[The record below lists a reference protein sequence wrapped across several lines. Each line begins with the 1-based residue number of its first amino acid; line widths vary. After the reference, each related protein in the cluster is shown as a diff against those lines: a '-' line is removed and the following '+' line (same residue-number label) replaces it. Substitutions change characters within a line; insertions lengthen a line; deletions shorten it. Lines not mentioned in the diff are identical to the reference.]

1 MSLTHSVTY
10 LQRFLLVVIGV
21 LAFSGLNA
29 QTVSGTVTSSTDG
42 SPLIGATVLVKGTT
56 TGAFTDDDG
65 KFSVTAGSDATL
77 IISYV
82 GYSRVEI
89 PVGGRSTVNVE
100 LAASES
106 TLDEVVVTGYSTQ
119 KAKEVTSS
127 ITSVKAEDFNQGN
140 VSDPTQLIQGKVPG
154 LQISRPGGDP
164 NGGFTIR
171 LRGVSSL
178 GANQAPLI
186 IIDGVIGA
194 ELQTVDPNDIQSVDV
209 LKDGSAAAIYGA
221 RASAGVIIITTKKGL
236 PGRATVDY
244 NGFVS
249 SETVAGRVSVA
260 TPEEFV
266 QYGGPDLGGSTNWID
281 EMTRNAISQAHNL
294 SLSGGNAQTT
304 YRASLNFRDQQG
316 VAIGTGFQQLNARLN
331 LTQKAINDKLTLTM
345 NFSSTNR
352 DSDFGWLEAFRY
364 GSTYNPTAPIRF
376 GDETDPNFDAQ
387 LNDRYGGYF
396 QQVNFDYFNPV
407 AMLEQNINEGTFSR
421 VLMSGRANYEL
432 IDGLSADIFYSQQ
445 RTNGNQGQYRSRSS
459 YWIGADRGGLA
470 NTFNNESFNQLLET
484 TLRYNKAFGNTTLDA
499 VGGYSYQQRV
509 FQGFGAEGGRFL
521 TDAFSYNSI
530 GAGQDFDLGN
540 GNVYSYKNSDLLISF
555 FGNVGLNIDD
565 TYFVRAALRRDG
577 SSTFGDNNKW
587 GLFGA
592 ASAGVTLSNL
602 FDIANVD
609 ILKLRAGYGI
619 TGALPPSSYLSLLR
633 FSPVSNFFY
642 NGEFVPAFGPSLNAN
657 PDLRWERKTEINV
670 GLDFELFDYKVFG
683 SLDYYNRVTED
694 LLFFIPV
701 PVPPN
706 QAGFTWGNI
715 GDAVLRNSGI
725 EFLLGYRMEK
735 GNFSWEPTLNFATYN
750 IILDTTGVTDA
761 PFTFFRDETGLFFDP
776 NTSPGAPGLNNDPSV
791 VAIAGGPLGN
801 FWGLTYTGVD
811 DNGNF
816 TFEDIDGDGIAG
828 VDAAGNVDPD
838 DEGIIGN
845 GVPEFSIG
853 FQNQFKIGKL
863 DIGFFFRGDFGHE
876 MVNHY
881 RVFYESLGARSVDNL
896 VITEYFNPE
905 LTGNPLFSSH
915 YVEKADFIA
924 LDNATI
930 GYTFDMG
937 NTALRNLRFYVTGQN
952 LFYITNYSGFDPNV
966 RWTDSNTG
974 SPLAPGLDRRNLYS
988 RTRTITVGVNVGL

>member
-10 LQRFLLVVIGV
+10 LQRLLLVIIGV
-21 LAFSGLNA
+21 IAFSGLNA

-42 SPLIGATVLVKGTT
+42 SPLVGATVLVKGTT

-65 KFSVTAGSDATL
+65 AYSVTAGSDATL

-82 GYSRVEI
+82 GYERVEI

-140 VSDPTQLIQGKVPG
+140 VSDPTQLVQGKVPG

-164 NGGFTIR
+164 NGGFTVR
-171 LRGVSSL
+171 LRGLSSL
-178 GANQAPLI
+178 GANQSPLI

-194 ELQTVDPNDIQSVDV
+194 DLQTVDPNDIQSVDV

-236 PGRATVDY
+236 PGRATIDY

-249 SETVAGRVSVA
+249 SETVAGRVSIA

-266 QYGGPDLGGSTNWID
+266 QYGGPDLGGNINWID

-316 VAIGTGFQQLNARLN
+316 VARTTGFQQLNARLN

-345 NFSSTNR
+345 NVSATNR

-364 GSTYNPTAPIRF
+364 ASTYNPTASIRTTE
-376 GDETDPNFDAQ
+376 DDQLFD
-387 LNDRYGGYF
+387 LYGGYF
-396 QQVNFDYFNPV
+396 QQINFDYYNPV
-407 AMLEQNINEGTFSR
+407 AILEQNVNEGSFSR
-421 VLMSGRANYEL
+421 TIMSGRANYEL
-432 IDGLSADIFYSQQ
+432 IPGLSADIFYSQQ
-445 RTNGNQGQYRSRSS
+445 RTNGNQGQYRAKNS
-459 YWIGADRGGLA
+459 YWVGADRNGLA

-484 TLRYNKAFGNTTLDA
+484 TLRYDKSFGSTSLNA

-509 FQGFGAEGGRFL
+509 FEGFGAEGGNFL
-521 TDAFSYNSI
+521 TDVFSYNNI
-530 GAGQDFDLGN
+530 GSGKDFNEGL

-555 FGNVGLNIDD
+555 FANAALNIDD
-565 TYFVRAALRRDG
+565 TYFIRAALRRDG
-577 SSTFGDNNKW
+577 SSTFGDNNEW
-587 GLFGA
+587 GLFGS

-609 ILKLRAGYGI
+609 ILKLRAGYGV

-633 FSPVSNFFY
+633 FGQQGNFFF

-657 PDLRWERKTEINV
+657 PNLRWERKSEINV
-670 GLDFELFDYKVFG
+670 GVDFELFDYKVFG
-683 SLDYYNRVTED
+683 SVDYYNRVTED
-694 LLFFIPV
+694 LLFNIPV

-706 QAGFTWGNI
+706 QASNTWGNI

-725 EFLLGYRMEK
+725 EVLLGYRMEK
-735 GNFSWEPTLNFATYN
+735 GNFSWEPTFNLATYS
-750 IILDTTGVTDA
+750 IMLDTVA
-761 PFTFFRDETGLFFDP
+761 SDEVAFAFFDDSGQTFDFS
-776 NTSPGAPGLNNDPSV
+776 TSPGAPGLNNDPSV
-791 VAIAGGPLGN
+791 VIQAGQPIGN

-811 DNGNF
+811 ENGQF

-828 VDAAGNVDPD
+828 VDADGNVDTD

-845 GVPEFSIG
+845 GTPEFSLG
-853 FQNQFKIGKL
+853 FQNQFKIG
-863 DIGFFFRGDFGHE
+863 DFDFSFFFRGDFGHE

-881 RVFYESLGARSVDNL
+881 RIFYEPLGARSVDNL
-896 VITEYFNPE
+896 VITEYFNPD
-905 LTGNPLFSSH
+905 LTATPIFSSY
-915 YVEKADFIA
+915 YVEKADYIA

-930 GYTFDMG
+930 GYTFDMA
-937 NTALRNLRFYVTGQN
+937 NTSFRSLRFYVTGQN

-966 RWTDSNTG
+966 RWNDPNTG
-974 SPLAPGLDRRNLYS
+974 SALAPGLDRRNLYS
-988 RTRTITVGVNVGL
+988 RTRTFTVGVNVGL

>member
-10 LQRFLLVVIGV
+10 LQRLLLVIIGV
-21 LAFSGLNA
+21 IAFGGLNA

-42 SPLIGATVLVKGTT
+42 SPLVGATVLVKGTT

-65 KFSVTAGSDATL
+65 AYSVTAGSDATL

-82 GYSRVEI
+82 GFERVEI

-140 VSDPTQLIQGKVPG
+140 VSDPTQLVQGKVPG

-164 NGGFTIR
+164 NGGFTVR
-171 LRGVSSL
+171 LRGLSSL
-178 GANQAPLI
+178 GANQSPLI

-194 ELQTVDPNDIQSVDV
+194 DLQTVDPNDIQSVDV

-236 PGRATVDY
+236 PGRATIDY

-249 SETVAGRVSVA
+249 SETVAGRVSIA

-266 QYGGPDLGGSTNWID
+266 QYGGPDLGGSINWID

-316 VAIGTGFQQLNARLN
+316 VARTTGFQQLNARLN

-345 NFSSTNR
+345 NVSATNR

-364 GSTYNPTAPIRF
+364 GSTYNPTASIRTTE
-376 GDETDPNFDAQ
+376 DDQLFD
-387 LNDRYGGYF
+387 LYGGYF
-396 QQVNFDYFNPV
+396 QQINFDYFNPV
-407 AMLEQNINEGTFSR
+407 AILEQNVNEGSFSR
-421 VLMSGRANYEL
+421 TIMSGRANYEL
-432 IDGLSADIFYSQQ
+432 IPGLSADIFYSQQ
-445 RTNGNQGQYRSRSS
+445 RTNGNQGQYRAKNS
-459 YWIGADRGGLA
+459 YWVGADRNGLA

-484 TLRYNKAFGNTTLDA
+484 TLRYDKSFGSTSLNA

-509 FQGFGAEGGRFL
+509 FEGFGAEGGNFL
-521 TDAFSYNSI
+521 TDVFSYNNI
-530 GAGQDFDLGN
+530 GSGKDFNDGL

-555 FGNVGLNIDD
+555 FANAALNIDD

-587 GLFGA
+587 GLFGS

-609 ILKLRAGYGI
+609 ILKLRAGYGV

-633 FSPVSNFFY
+633 FGQQGNFFF

-657 PDLRWERKTEINV
+657 PDLRWERKSEINV
-670 GLDFELFDYKVFG
+670 GVDFELFDYKVFG
-683 SLDYYNRVTED
+683 SVDYYNRVTED
-694 LLFFIPV
+694 LLFNIPV

-706 QAGFTWGNI
+706 QASNTWGNI

-725 EFLLGYRMEK
+725 EVLLGYRMEK
-735 GNFSWEPTLNFATYN
+735 GNFSWEPTFNLATYS
-750 IILDTTGVTDA
+750 IVLDTVASDDVA
-761 PFTFFRDETGLFFDP
+761 FAFFDDSGQTFDFS
-776 NTSPGAPGLNNDPSV
+776 TSPGAPGLNNDPSV
-791 VAIAGGPLGN
+791 VIQAGQPIGN

-811 DNGNF
+811 ENGQF

-828 VDAAGNVDPD
+828 VDEEGNVDTD

-845 GVPEFSIG
+845 GTPEFSLG
-853 FQNQFKIGKL
+853 FQNQFRIG
-863 DIGFFFRGDFGHE
+863 DFDFGFFFRGDFGHE

-881 RVFYESLGARSVDNL
+881 RIFYEPLGARPVDNL
-896 VITEYFNPE
+896 VITEFFNPD
-905 LTGNPLFSSH
+905 LTATPIFSSH
-915 YVEKADFIA
+915 YVEKADYIA

-930 GYTFDMG
+930 GYTFDMA
-937 NTALRNLRFYVTGQN
+937 NTSFRSLRFYVTGQN

-966 RWTDSNTG
+966 RWNDPNTG
-974 SPLAPGLDRRNLYS
+974 SALAPGLDRRNLYS
-988 RTRTITVGVNVGL
+988 RTRTFTVGVNVGL

>member
-10 LQRFLLVVIGV
+10 LQRLLLVVIGV

-42 SPLIGATVLVKGTT
+42 SPLIGATVLVQGTT

-82 GYSRVEI
+82 GYSRIEV
-89 PVGGRSTVNVE
+89 PVSGRSTVNVE
-100 LAASES
+100 LEASES

-164 NGGFTIR
+164 NGGFTVR
-171 LRGVSSL
+171 LRGLSSL
-178 GANQAPLI
+178 GANQSPLI

-194 ELQTVDPNDIQSVDV
+194 DLQTVDPNDIQSVDV

-221 RASAGVIIITTKKGL
+221 RASAGVIIITTKKGI

-249 SETVAGRVSVA
+249 SETVAGRVSIA

-304 YRASLNFRDQQG
+304 YRASLNFRDQEG
-316 VAIGTGFQQLNARLN
+316 VARTTGFQQLNARLN
-331 LTQKAINDKLTLTM
+331 LTQKALNDKLTLTM
-345 NFSSTNR
+345 NVSSTNR
-352 DSDFGWLEAFRY
+352 DSDFGYLEAFRY
-364 GSTYNPTAPIRF
+364 GSTYNPTASIRTTE
-376 GDETDPNFDAQ
+376 DDQLFDI
-387 LNDRYGGYF
+387 YGGYF
-396 QQVNFDYFNPV
+396 QQINFDYYNPV
-407 AMLEQNINEGTFSR
+407 AILEQNVNEGTFKR
-421 VLMSGRANYEL
+421 ILMSGRANYEL
-432 IDGLSADIFYSQQ
+432 IDGLSADVFYSQQ
-445 RTNGNQGQYRSRSS
+445 RTNGVQGQYRAKNS
-459 YWIGADRGGLA
+459 YWVGADRNGLA
-470 NTFNNESFNQLLET
+470 RRFTDESFNQLFET
-484 TLRYNKAFGNTTLDA
+484 TLRYDKSFGSTSLNA
-499 VGGYSYQQRV
+499 VGGYSYQQRI
-509 FQGFGAEGGRFL
+509 FEGFGAEGGNFL
-521 TDAFSYNSI
+521 TDVFSYNNI
-530 GAGQDFDLGN
+530 GSGKDFNEGLGS
-540 GNVYSYKNSDLLISF
+540 VYSYKNSDLLISF
-555 FGNVGLNIDD
+555 FANASLNIDD
-565 TYFVRAALRRDG
+565 TYFIRAALRRDG

-587 GLFGA
+587 GLFGS

-609 ILKLRAGYGI
+609 ILKLRAGYGL

-633 FSPVSNFFY
+633 FGQQGNFFF

-657 PDLRWERKTEINV
+657 PDLRWERKSEINV
-670 GLDFELFDYKVFG
+670 GLDFELFDYKLFG
-683 SLDYYNRVTED
+683 SLDFYNRVTED
-694 LLFFIPV
+694 LLFNIPV

-706 QAGFTWGNI
+706 QASNTWGNI
-715 GDAVLRNSGI
+715 GDAVLRNSGV
-725 EFLLGYRMEK
+725 EVQLGYRLER
-735 GNFSWEPTLNFATYN
+735 GNFSWEPTFNLATYS
-750 IILDTTGVTDA
+750 IVLDTVASDDA
-761 PFTFFRDETGLFFDP
+761 AFAFFDDSGQTFDFS
-776 NTSPGAPGLNNDPSV
+776 TSPGSPGLNNDPSV
-791 VAIAGGPLGN
+791 VILAGQPIGN

-811 DNGNF
+811 DNGQF

-828 VDAAGNVDPD
+828 VDADGNVDTD

-845 GVPEFSIG
+845 GTPTMSIG

-863 DIGFFFRGDFGHE
+863 DFGFFFRGDFGHE

-881 RVFYESLGARSVDNL
+881 RIFYEPLGARSVDNL
-896 VITEYFNPE
+896 VITEYFNPD
-905 LTGNPLFSSH
+905 LTATPIFSSH
-915 YVEKADFIA
+915 YVEKADYVA

-930 GYTFDMG
+930 GYTFDMD
-937 NTALRNLRFYVTGQN
+937 NSSLRSLRFYVSGQN
-952 LFYITNYSGFDPNV
+952 LFYISNYSGFDPNV
-966 RWTDSNTG
+966 RWNDPNTG
-974 SPLAPGLDRRNLYS
+974 SALAPGLDRRNLYS
-988 RTRTITVGVNVGL
+988 RTRTFTVGVNVGL